1 MIFIHMVFPC
11 DFSKQ
16 LVKMGFLIAI
26 LQVKKLR
33 LIELK

>member
-16 LVKMGFLIAI
+16 LVKTGFLISI

-33 LIELK
+33 FIKLK